1 MLIYYFI
8 LFIEVI
14 TISESIKEQKKQVVR
29 RRSTRKSTKII
40 QDDLY
45 EPETTKILTDS
56 TDSLQEDSSKYSS
69 FFFKLII

>member
-1 MLIYYFI
+1 M
-8 LFIEVI
+8 FIEVI

-56 TDSLQEDSSKYSS
+56 TDSPQEDSS
-69 FFFKLII
+69 